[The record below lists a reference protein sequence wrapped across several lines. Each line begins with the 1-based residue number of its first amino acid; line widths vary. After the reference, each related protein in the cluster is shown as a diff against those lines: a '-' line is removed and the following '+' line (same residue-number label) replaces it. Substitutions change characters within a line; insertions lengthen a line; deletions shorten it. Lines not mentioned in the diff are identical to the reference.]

1 MKFGLF
7 GGAVAKRGENT
18 ADSQGYDDFINL
30 VLEAEDLGY
39 NSIFLV
45 EHHFTGGGQVSASL
59 NLLTYIAA
67 KTSRIRLGTAVTV
80 LPWHNPVL
88 IAEQTATLDLLS
100 GGRLDFGV
108 GKGYRD
114 IEYKG
119 FCIPRDEALER
130 YQESVEV
137 IKKSWNSEERFDHN
151 GKYWQFDD
159 IMVEPYTIQKPH
171 PPLWTAAGTD
181 ESIARVAESGMN
193 VLFDHFA
200 SFERTEERINVWR
213 EACAATGRDF
223 DPMQIG
229 LARGLTITL
238 SEKDLEAAL
247 HQRDERVS
255 KMFAKFGALPGLEKR
270 QPESYSDPALDMEA
284 AALIGSPDKI
294 IERLKVLEDMGF
306 KHILILLP
314 DDIETLRLFA
324 SEVMPVFKES
334 DTTNAD
340 AAE

>member
-1 MKFGLF
+1 MRFGLF
-7 GGAVAKRGENT
+7 GGAVAKRGGET
-18 ADSQGYDDFINL
+18 ADSQGYDGFINL
-30 VLEAEDLGY
+30 VMEAEDLGY
-39 NSIFLV
+39 QSIFLV

-67 KTSRIRLGTAVTV
+67 KTRKIRLGTAVTV

-114 IEYKG
+114 MEYKG
-119 FCIPRDEALER
+119 FCIPREEALER

-137 IKKSWNSEERFDHN
+137 IKKAWTSEERFNHK

-159 IMVEPYTIQKPH
+159 IIVEPYTLQKPH

-181 ESIARVAESGMN
+181 ESIASVAGSGLN

-200 SFERTEERINVWR
+200 SFDRTEERLKVWR
-213 EACAATGRDF
+213 DACDASDRTF
-223 DPMQIG
+223 DPMQVG

-238 SEKDLEAAL
+238 SENEYQTAL
-247 HQRDERVS
+247 KKRDERVS
-255 KMFAKFGALPGLEKR
+255 KMIAKFGALPGLEKN
-270 QPESYSDPALDMEA
+270 QPESYSDPILDMEE
-284 AALIGSPDKI
+284 AALIGNPETI
-294 IERLKVLEDMGF
+294 IERLKVLEGMGF
-306 KHILILLP
+306 KYILILLP
-314 DDIETLRLFA
+314 DNIETLRLFA
-324 SEVMPVFKES
+324 NEVMPAFQETDIPAV
-334 DTTNAD
+334 D
-340 AAE
+340 AA

>member
-1 MKFGLF
+1 MRFGLF
-7 GGAVAKRGENT
+7 GGAVAKRGDET
-18 ADSQGYDDFINL
+18 ADSQGYDGFIEI
-30 VLEAEDLGY
+30 VLEAEELGY
-39 NSIFLV
+39 HSIFLV

-67 KTSRIRLGTAVTV
+67 KTEKIRLGTAVTV

-114 IEYKG
+114 IEYNG

-130 YQESVEV
+130 YQESVDV
-137 IKKSWNSEERFDHN
+137 IKKAWVSDERFDHN

-159 IMVEPYTIQKPH
+159 IIVEPYTIQKPH

-181 ESIARVAESGMN
+181 ESISRVAESGMN

-200 SFERTEERINVWR
+200 SFERTEERLKVWR
-213 EACAATGRDF
+213 DACEASGRDF
-223 DPMQIG
+223 DPMQVG

-238 SEKDLEAAL
+238 SDADYQAAL
-247 HQRDERVS
+247 ERRDERVS

-270 QPESYSDPALDMEA
+270 QPESYAEPTLDMEE
-284 AALIGSPDKI
+284 AALIGNPDKI
-294 IERLKVLEDMGF
+294 IERLNVLKGMGF
-306 KHILILLP
+306 EHILILMP
-314 DDIETLRLFA
+314 DNIETLRLFA
-324 SEVMPVFKES
+324 SEVMPEFANDAATV
-334 DTTNAD
+334 D